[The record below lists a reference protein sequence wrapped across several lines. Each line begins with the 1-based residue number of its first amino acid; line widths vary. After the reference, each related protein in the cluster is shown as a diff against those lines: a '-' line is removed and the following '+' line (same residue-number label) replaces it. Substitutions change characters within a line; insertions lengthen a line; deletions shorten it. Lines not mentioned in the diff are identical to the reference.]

1 MTEYATLRTQ
11 LIGTVNASNRQY
23 DSFMS
28 DIESATGDPM
38 AFFDAMFNKHKSNSA
53 TLEYDR
59 AHHVIMKTAID
70 SLRG

>member
-1 MTEYATLRTQ
+1 
-11 LIGTVNASNRQY
+11 
-23 DSFMS
+23 
-28 DIESATGDPM
+28 M